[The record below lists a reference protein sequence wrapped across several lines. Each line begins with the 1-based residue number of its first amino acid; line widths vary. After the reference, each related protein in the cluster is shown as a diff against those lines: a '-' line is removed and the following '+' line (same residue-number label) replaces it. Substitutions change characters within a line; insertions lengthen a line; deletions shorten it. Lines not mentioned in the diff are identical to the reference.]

1 MDIDWLC
8 TALTPLW
15 APGEEFSFQ
24 GPITAELCCQSYSIT
39 IMLSQNRC
47 LLFFLFNTNEC
58 RGLTVTLGILM
69 QGRQRKF
76 DFQNEQNKQNVS
88 SALLEFKT
96 NIFHDGIVCTFREPG
111 NTILSLKKCRKDKWS
126 LSFFFKYSIL
136 FFFSGVFNI
145 YCSPIMVIG

>member
-1 MDIDWLC
+1 
-8 TALTPLW
+8 
-15 APGEEFSFQ
+15 
-24 GPITAELCCQSYSIT
+24 
-39 IMLSQNRC
+39 
-47 LLFFLFNTNEC
+47 
-58 RGLTVTLGILM
+58 M

-126 LSFFFKYSIL
+126 LSFFVKIFYFIFL
-136 FFFSGVFNI
+136 
-145 YCSPIMVIG
+145 